1 MSDTE
6 ELLRGVLRQRAE
18 EAPGMHDLQLN
29 TPLPGRRW
37 RWMAPLAVAAVTAAL
52 VLGIASLSDWHRGTT
67 DTASVPDPDLSGVL
81 YTVIYR
87 LNQGPDERTVLFT
100 TDRDGNS
107 SRVSTS
113 DMNMDT
119 ADWSPDGTQI
129 AFAGFRQGEMFPG
142 LYVMSAD
149 GTDIKSVIERD
160 ASDPCCHRID
170 VYPTVAEW
178 STDGSSIYFIGGTD
192 HGMVLKNIDV
202 ATGSV
207 TTVTNP
213 GSPYFAVSPLDD
225 QLAVIRGTTNDED
238 DEESTSTFV
247 LSIADGSVIEERPGT
262 GRTPAWSPDGQKL
275 AYADEQDQWI
285 IEDMT
290 SGSTVQLDPPSEGMY
305 IGEVAWGPDEN
316 YLVIETVT
324 PDNRMQLFVVD
335 LSARTYQPVGDMGE
349 GKLIGDISWGHSPA
363 STPPADE

>member
-18 EAPGMHDLQLN
+18 EAPGMHDLQLD
-29 TPLPGRRW
+29 TPSPRSRW

-52 VLGIASLSDWHRGTT
+52 VLGVVSLSNWHTGTT
-67 DTASVPDPDLSGVL
+67 TTASVPDPDLSGVL
-81 YTVIYR
+81 YTVIYHV
-87 LNQGPDERTVLFT
+87 NQYPKERTVLFT

-113 DMNMDT
+113 DMDMYS

-129 AFAGFRQGEMFPG
+129 AFTGLRSGEINPG

-149 GTDIKSVIERD
+149 GTGITSVLEDGRLWP
-160 ASDPCCHRID
+160 AD
-170 VYPTVAEW
+170 VSW
-178 STDGSSIYFIGGTD
+178 SADGSSIYFASSND
-192 HGMVLKNIDV
+192 HGMVVKNIDV
-202 ATGSV
+202 ATGIN
-207 TTVTNP
+207 TTVTNS
-213 GSPYFAVSPLDD
+213 GDLHFAVSPRDD
-225 QLAVIRGTTNDED
+225 QLAIIRATTNEGD
-238 DEESTSTFV
+238 DEESLATFV
-247 LSIADGSVIEERPGT
+247 LSTADGSVIEEMPGS

-290 SGSTVQLDPPSEGMY
+290 SGSTVMLDPPSEGMY

-316 YLVIETVT
+316 YVLIETVS
-324 PDNRMQLFVVD
+324 PDSRMKLFVVD
-335 LSARTYQPVGDMGE
+335 LSAGTYQQVVDMGE
-349 GKLIGDISWGHSPA
+349 GRLIGDISWGHSPA
-363 STPPADE
+363 STSPADE